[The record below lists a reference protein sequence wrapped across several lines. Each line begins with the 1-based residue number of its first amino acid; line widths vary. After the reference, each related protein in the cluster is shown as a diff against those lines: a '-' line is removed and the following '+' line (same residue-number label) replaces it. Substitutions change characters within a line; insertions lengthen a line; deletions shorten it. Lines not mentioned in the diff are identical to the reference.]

1 MVACPGRLI
10 DHLTCGNVSLDR
22 IETLVLDEADRMLDM
37 GFIPQIRRILSRLP
51 SERQNCMYS
60 ATMPAEVDRL
70 VLDYFGEAELVQVG
84 NRSQAPST
92 ITHRFESTHASD
104 KLELLKRLLR
114 KRSGRVLIFVKTK
127 VRAEELGRKLKATG
141 LPADSIHGD
150 KSAESRHVVLQAFS
164 RGKTRFMVATDVAAR
179 GIDVTDIELVVN
191 CDMPKVLEDYV
202 HRVGRTG
209 RAGSEGEA
217 LSLVTRL
224 DSGAAETDHPA
235 PRRDLRPAGADHRR
249 RGRGQVGQRPPRTEG
264 SAAPPGARAGPR
276 TRAQEG
282 TAARRP
288 RPAAQRLPARPR
300 APRAPRSRRPHRR
313 LAGPAQG
320 QAARGRRLRC
330 AVWRRS
336 SAEQA
341 LSVSILKEA
350 GVLRSAAGGS
360 RQVGDGAQE
369 SGR

>member
-1 MVACPGRLI
+1 
-10 DHLTCGNVSLDR
+10 
-22 IETLVLDEADRMLDM
+22 MLDM

-84 NRSQAPST
+84 RRSQAPST
-92 ITHRFESTHASD
+92 ITHRFESTQASD

-224 DSGAAETDHPA
+224 DSGLQKQIIRHLGETSDQQARIIVDGVEVRSGSVRPERRDRPPHRERERDRGRERKKERQPADRA
-235 PRRDLRPAGADHRR
+235 PRRNGSPREHREHRDL
-249 RGRGQVGQRPPRTEG
+249 
-264 SAAPPGARAGPR
+264 
-276 TRAQEG
+276 
-282 TAARRP
+282 AARTDVSLAR
-288 RPAAQRLPARPR
+288 RKARPR
-300 APRAPRSRRPHRR
+300 EDDGSD
-313 LAGPAQG
+313 
-320 QAARGRRLRC
+320 
-330 AVWRRS
+330 
-336 SAEQA
+336 
-341 LSVSILKEA
+341 
-350 GVLRSAAGGS
+350 VLF
-360 RQVGDGAQE
+360 GDDPPP
-369 SGR
+369 SKR